1 MELPRKRTRLSR
13 ERRIKTRNTRNTN
26 LLKWLLAQ
34 CRMSHCSFKALR
46 RLCKELLE
54 ASPKSRPQCV
64 GKDLLK
70 RLRENVT
77 KWVLRS
83 HQKSLFVQKDNKSG
97 QEYGVF
103 LEKMKKKKKCSSVE
117 ETLKMLNEIFQGA
130 SPCGIPS
137 YCPAKRPQYNGHE
150 LMKILEFAR
159 DRCIQI
165 PELDLSQAIV
175 LAPKLDTWKTLMRQS
190 THTVSEHDQHG
201 LPLELL
207 AFAMISDKYREQ
219 NDIFDI
225 FVISGANVKVIR
237 KGKCGYHEKDILVI
251 RKTPDGKFVLIEHIE
266 VKRTLTSSAVEKA
279 IQQLSEM
286 LSSEGEIKVLFS
298 NTTLIAGTNES
309 VDTFMKDG
317 CEKQLSSLPILQELH
332 NAKTTEIPQPFDA
345 ENLRGTVC
353 WTLPHGTTFGLTV
366 SPDCIHTI
374 AVASPKHL
382 NPDDPVQTKSIV
394 ELYRKATTRKEVSRL
409 VHEAIGPIADTR
421 IFLLKIQ
428 KLMDIPM
435 SLEKNGLSVSGITL
449 LVV

>member
-1 MELPRKRTRLSR
+1 MGRTRKRTRQSR
-13 ERRIKTRNTRNTN
+13 KRRIKTRNTRNTN

-34 CRMSHCSFKALR
+34 CRMSNGSFKALR
-46 RLCKELLE
+46 RLCKELLK

-70 RLRENVT
+70 ALRENVT

-83 HQKSLFVQKDNKSG
+83 HKNSLRAQKDHKSG
-97 QEYGVF
+97 PEYGVF
-103 LEKMKKKKKCSSVE
+103 RKEMRQKKECSSVE
-117 ETLKMLNEIFQGA
+117 ETLEMLREIFLGT

-137 YCPAKRPQYNGHE
+137 YRPAKRPQYNGHE

-159 DRCIQI
+159 DRGIQI
-165 PELDLSQAIV
+165 PGLDLSQAIV
-175 LAPKLDTWKTLMRQS
+175 LAPKLDTWKTLMRQG
-190 THTVSEHDQHG
+190 THTVSKYDQHG

-207 AFAMISDKYREQ
+207 AFAMISDKYLGQ
-219 NDIFDI
+219 NDI
-225 FVISGANVKVIR
+225 FVISGANVKVVR

-286 LSSEGEIKVLFS
+286 LSREGEIKVLFS
-298 NTTLIAGTNES
+298 NTTLIAGTQKY
-309 VDTFMKDG
+309 VDAFMKDG
-317 CEKQLSSLPILQELH
+317 CEKQPVDLPVLQNLH
-332 NAKTTEIPQPFDA
+332 DAKTSTIRQTFDA

-353 WTLPHGTTFGLTV
+353 WTLPHGTTFDLTV

-374 AVASPKHL
+374 AIASPKHL

-394 ELYRKATTRKEVSRL
+394 DLYRKATTHNEVYGL
-409 VHEAIGPIADTR
+409 VHKAIGPIVNPR
-421 IFLLKIQ
+421 KFLFKIQ
-428 KLMDIPM
+428 ELMDRPM

-449 LVV
+449 LKV